1 MLASELETVLV
12 INNTLNS
19 NSKHNAGSV
28 FGGPYRIAVDRTIK
42 RGGVDAVCVDKGEIF
57 FYEILQSFRAREAF
71 WAASNFLA
79 NQLEKWGF

>member
-1 MLASELETVLV
+1 MLASELGTVLV

-28 FGGPYRIAVDRTIK
+28 FGGPYRVFAVDRTIK

-57 FYEILQSFRAREAF
+57 FMKFCSRLERGGAF
-71 WAASNFLA
+71 GRHLIFWQIN
-79 NQLEKWGF
+79 